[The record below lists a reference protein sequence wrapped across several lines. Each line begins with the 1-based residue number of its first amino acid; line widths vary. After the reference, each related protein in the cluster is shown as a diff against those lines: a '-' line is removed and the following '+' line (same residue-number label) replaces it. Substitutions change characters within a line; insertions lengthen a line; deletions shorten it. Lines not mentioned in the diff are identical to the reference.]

1 MDGSISVG
9 GYSGWQHE
17 WVVTMDGSI
26 SVVVRWMAV

>member
-26 SVVVRWMAV
+26 SVGGYSGW